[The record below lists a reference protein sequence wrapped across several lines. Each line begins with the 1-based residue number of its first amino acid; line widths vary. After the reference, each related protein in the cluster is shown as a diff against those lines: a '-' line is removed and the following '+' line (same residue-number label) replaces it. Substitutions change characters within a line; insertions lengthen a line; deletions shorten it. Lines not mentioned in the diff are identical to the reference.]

1 MISEN
6 PVPRDMNRQSNLILL
21 GLYEFGG
28 PSGAGECEQKKV
40 RLPMDGPATQ

>member
-6 PVPRDMNRQSNLILL
+6 PVPRDMDRQSNPILL
-21 GLYEFGG
+21 GLYVFGG

-40 RLPMDGPATQ
+40 GLPMGGPTMQ